1 MSLIQNSKIITK
13 RQIIMKTINNKK
25 LCLLS
30 ALFALGS
37 YSTVT
42 ANSLEKMA
50 DQWYIGGSVGF
61 SSMNPDGSD
70 TTWKTSDKKDIA
82 KKLYIG
88 TDVSRQIGLEAF
100 WADFGEAKMKS
111 TTGETGAIGYTAVGA
126 NVVYNPPIKFAG
138 IRPLGK
144 LGVAKF
150 KNKDKGAVTSQQNN
164 KLTIFGGLGAEYDL
178 TRNVALRAEYEYYD
192 KDISQI
198 NVGVNWSPR
207 YRDHSF
213 ISQQQRVVQKPLP
226 VAKKEPNVINIH
238 VPPQP
243 VPKPR
248 IVYREAPKP
257 KVIYKPAPKPRIV
270 YRPAPKPPVAQY
282 KEIHKTLSGG
292 SHFDSGSAKL
302 TYDGRNTLD
311 RLAQD
316 LNAFTLKSIRVVG
329 HTDSVGTAQSNL
341 SLSYARANS
350 VAAYLASRGV
360 NRQLIN
366 TQGLG
371 ETQPIADNRTHQG
384 RAQNRRVEIRI
395 KGSSRVRV
403 R

>member
-1 MSLIQNSKIITK
+1 
-13 RQIIMKTINNKK
+13 MKTINNKK

-50 DQWYIGGSVGF
+50 DQWYIGGSLGL
-61 SSMNPDGSD
+61 SSMDPDGSD
-70 TTWKTSDKKDIA
+70 TTWRTSDKKDIA

-88 TDVSRQIGLEAF
+88 TDISRQIGLEAF

-111 TTGETGAIGYTAVGA
+111 TTGETGKIGYTAVGA
-126 NVVYNPPIKFAG
+126 NIVYNSPIKFAG

-178 TRNVALRAEYEYYD
+178 TENLTLRSEYEYYD
-192 KDISQI
+192 KDISQF

-213 ISQQQRVVQKPLP
+213 ISQQQGKSLP
-226 VAKKEPNVINIH
+226 VAKKEPNIINIH
-238 VPPQP
+238 VPTQP

-248 IVYREAPKP
+248 VIYRPAPKP
-257 KVIYKPAPKPRIV
+257 QIIYKPAPKPRIV
-270 YRPAPKPPVAQY
+270 YRPAPKPVAQY
-282 KEIHKTLSGG
+282 KDIHKTLSGG
-292 SHFDSGSAKL
+292 SNFDSGSAQL
-302 TYDGRNTLD
+302 TDNGRNALD
-311 RLAQD
+311 RLVQD
-316 LNAFTLKSIRVVG
+316 LNEFTLKSVRVVG
-329 HTDSVGTAQSNL
+329 HTDSVGSAQSNL

-350 VAAYLASRGV
+350 VAAYLDSRGI

-371 ETQPIADNRTHQG
+371 ETQPIADNRTNQG
-384 RAQNRRVEIRI
+384 RALNRRVEINI
-395 KGSSRVRV
+395 KGTSRVRV